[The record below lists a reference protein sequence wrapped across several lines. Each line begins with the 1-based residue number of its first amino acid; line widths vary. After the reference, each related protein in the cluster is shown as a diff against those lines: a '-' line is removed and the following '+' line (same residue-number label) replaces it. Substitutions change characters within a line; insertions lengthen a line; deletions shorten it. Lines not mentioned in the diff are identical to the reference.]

1 MSLVVVKYGSSVL
14 VSSIDAIQPNLFT
27 QILQRFW
34 IPILQLIKGALEVK
48 LTAVASKKLL

>member
-14 VSSIDAIQPNLFT
+14 VSSVDAIQPNLFT

-34 IPILQLIKGALEVK
+34 IPNLQLIKGALEVK